1 VSSASAWFALAR
13 WRNAALA
20 AAGVVAAAWW
30 SGGRLDMRVA
40 LVTIAAVALTALAN
54 TVNDLADV
62 EIDRVAHPARP
73 LPSGAIGTQAAV
85 WFAVVCGIAS
95 VVLLALTNLGLALL
109 TLPVIGLM
117 CMYSTWFKRRGLPGN
132 LLVALLA
139 SMPFFYGAWVV
150 GRPSRGLLLT
160 VIALPLHFAREVA
173 KDVDDVAGD
182 VASRRTLPV
191 AQGVRTARMAAAIGV
206 AVYAIA
212 VVLMAP
218 DYPLFAVLLVPT
230 IFLAAVA
237 MRRLFLAQSGSAALL
252 KAAMAIAIVAL
263 VVSGR

>member
-1 VSSASAWFALAR
+1 MSSASAWLALAR

-30 SGGRLDMRVA
+30 SAGRIDMRVV
-40 LVTIAAVALTALAN
+40 LVATAAIALTALAN

-62 EIDRVAHPARP
+62 EIDRIAHPGRP
-73 LPSGAIGTQAAV
+73 LPSGALSASTAV
-85 WFAVVCGIAS
+85 WFAVGCGVLA
-95 VVLLALTNLGLALL
+95 VGLLAVVNLGLALL

-117 CMYSTWFKRRGLPGN
+117 CTYSTWFKRRGLPGN

-139 SMPFFYGAWVV
+139 SLPFFYGAWVV
-150 GRPSRGLLLT
+150 GYPSRGLLLT
-160 VIALPLHFAREVA
+160 MIALPLHFAREVA

-191 AQGVRTARMAAAIGV
+191 THGVRTARIAAAAGVVAYTVGV
-206 AVYAIA
+206 ALIA
-212 VVLMAP
+212 PA
-218 DYPLFAVLLVPT
+218 YPLFALLLVPT
-230 IFLAAVA
+230 IFLAALA
-237 MRRLFLAQSGSAALL
+237 TRRLFLAHHGSAELL
-252 KAAMAIAIVAL
+252 KAAMALAIVAL